1 MNTSTDISPLPPP
14 SDPLILITGA
24 SGYVGGRLLETLTG
38 EGPRLRA
45 MARNPDGLRTRWQ
58 GKCEIVKADVLE
70 PQSLPAALEGVH
82 TAYYL
87 IHSMGG
93 GEGFEEREAASARY
107 FGSAAREAGVQ
118 KIIFLG
124 GLSDDKPNLSPHMR
138 SRHETGRILRES
150 GVPVLEFRASIILG
164 AGSLSF
170 EMIRA
175 LVQRLPVMITP
186 KWVYVEAQPI
196 YVDDLL
202 AYLVQGLDMA
212 LPESKIFEIGGADVV
227 SYKEI
232 MSVYA
237 RARGLKRRFLPVPV
251 LSPYISSLWLGLVTP
266 LFARVGRK
274 LIESVTHPSVVR
286 NRAAADVFQVQPCG
300 VRQAVDK
307 ALVEEDQGFAVTRWS
322 DSLSAGNTYR
332 TWAGVRFGTRLV
344 DSRIEETMVEP
355 DQLFRAVERIGG
367 ETGWYYA
374 NFLWGLRGA
383 VDELLGGVGMRRGRR
398 HPDKLEVGEV
408 LDCWRVET
416 LEPGRLLRLKAEM
429 KLPGRAWLEF
439 EVIPPTEDQ
448 PHTRLRQTAVFDPL
462 GLSGLLYWYGI
473 YPVHVLIFKGMLK
486 GLIKAA
492 EPPL

>member
-1 MNTSTDISPLPPP
+1 MTKAFPSTNDVSETVGPLV
-14 SDPLILITGA
+14 LIAGA
-24 SGYVGGRLLETLTG
+24 SGYVGGRLLERLRG
-38 EGPRLRA
+38 EGFRLRA
-45 MARNPDGLRTRWQ
+45 MARNPEGLAARWAGKVEVVQ
-58 GKCEIVKADVLE
+58 GDVLV
-70 PQSLPAALEGVH
+70 PHSLPGVLAGVD
-82 TAYYL
+82 TAFYL
-87 IHSMGG
+87 IHSMGSG
-93 GEGFEEREAASARY
+93 KEFEQQEADSARN
-107 FGSAAREAGVQ
+107 FGQAAKEAGVK

-124 GLSDDKPNLSPHMR
+124 GLCHDGDDLSPHMR

-196 YVDDLL
+196 YIDDLL
-202 AYLVQGLDMA
+202 AYLRQGLDLV
-212 LPESKIFEIGGADVV
+212 LPASKIYEIGGADVV
-227 SYKEI
+227 SYKDL
-232 MSVYA
+232 MSAYA

-286 NRAAADVFQVQPCG
+286 NRAAADCFAVQPCG
-300 VRQAVDK
+300 VAEAVAR
-307 ALVEEDQGFAVTRWS
+307 ALAEEERGYALTRWS
-322 DSLSAGNTYR
+322 DSLSSGNTHR

-344 DSRIEETMVEP
+344 DSRVALTPADPEK
-355 DQLFRAVERIGG
+355 LFAAVEAIGG
-367 ETGWYYA
+367 ERGWYYA
-374 NFLWGLRGA
+374 DFLWGLRGA

-398 HPDKLEVGEV
+398 HPETLEVGEV
-408 LDCWRVET
+408 LDCWRVEAM
-416 LEPGRLLRLKAEM
+416 EPGRRLRLKAEM

-439 EVIPPTEDQ
+439 EVTPPTAEQ
-448 PHTRLRQTAVFDPL
+448 PLTQLRQSAVFDPL

-473 YPVHVLIFKGMLK
+473 YPVHVLIFRGMLR
-486 GLIKAA
+486 GVVKAV
-492 EPPL
+492 E